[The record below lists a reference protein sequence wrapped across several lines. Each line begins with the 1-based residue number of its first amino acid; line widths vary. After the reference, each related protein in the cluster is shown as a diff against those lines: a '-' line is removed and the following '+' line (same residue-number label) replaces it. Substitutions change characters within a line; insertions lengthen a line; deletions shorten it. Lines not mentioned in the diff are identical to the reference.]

1 MGSEGQGAKTAPG
14 ENRIIWGVAI
24 SQLIAIGVLWH
35 SIALFL
41 KPLNQEFGWSA
52 TEVASAFTL
61 ALVVADVFAI
71 PFGYL
76 MDRRGGRWIMTGGG
90 LVGAAA
96 LMSVPHISSLTELYM
111 AFTGVGISQSMLL
124 GNIPASVVTAN
135 VKDFRRGLT
144 YAAIIGGL
152 SSAVVPPVVGL
163 IMGEYGWRAG
173 MMALAAILAFGPTLI
188 CFFTLRG
195 TVGSRTGEFQ
205 RRKQALSEGRLP
217 SAPQG
222 GTSPLRSAI
231 RTGAFWTLAIAF
243 SVHWFVMSGITIHL
257 VPLLD
262 ERGLPQSLAVVIFS
276 MTGPAAVVG
285 RIITHVL
292 DPVGSARRTG
302 RIVFPMF
309 GVGMLILIFAGSYG
323 ATGNFLFALVHGAAG
338 GVIMI
343 VRQTVIAEIFGLR
356 GYAAVSGAMT
366 TVSILP
372 RTMSPVVL
380 AMLHDV
386 YGTYLPVLWFLF
398 GLIVIGTIAYFI
410 GTSERMAPRR

>member
-1 MGSEGQGAKTAPG
+1 
-14 ENRIIWGVAI
+14 
-24 SQLIAIGVLWH
+24 
-35 SIALFL
+35 
-41 KPLNQEFGWSA
+41 
-52 TEVASAFTL
+52 
-61 ALVVADVFAI
+61 
-71 PFGYL
+71 
-76 MDRRGGRWIMTGGG
+76 
-90 LVGAAA
+90 
-96 LMSVPHISSLTELYM
+96 MSVPHINSLTELYM

-302 RIVFPMF
+302 RIGFPMF

-323 ATGNFLFALVHGAAG
+323 ATGNFLFSLVHGAAG